1 MKIVDPKEG
10 EILDIELEESLLAKN
25 RDLAQKNRKLLDK
38 HEIVCIDVMGSIG
51 SGKTSLIGNMTKRLK
66 EKYKVGVIAGDLT
79 TEIDAQRIEDA
90 GATVV
95 QVHTGKECHL
105 DANLVKSA
113 LDKLPLEGIDILFIE
128 NVGNLICPAEFPLGA
143 HKRIVVIS
151 VTEGPYMVVKHPF
164 IFREAA
170 LVVINKID
178 LQEKM
183 NVSSGRLKK
192 DVASLNKEADV
203 VETNCLTGEGIGDIL
218 RCMNFQLPATQ

>member
-1 MKIVDPKEG
+1 MKIVEAKKG

-25 RDLAQKNRKLLDK
+25 KELAQENRDLLDK
-38 HEIVCIDVMGSIG
+38 KKIVCIDVMGSIG
-51 SGKTSLIGNMTKRLK
+51 SGKTSLLENMTRRLK

-79 TEIDAQRIEDA
+79 TEIDARRIENA

-105 DANLVKSA
+105 DANLVKNA
-113 LDKLPLEGIDILFIE
+113 LNKLPLEEIDILFIE

-143 HKRIVVIS
+143 QKRIVVIS

-170 LVVINKID
+170 LVAINKID

-183 NVSSGRLKK
+183 NVLPEKLKR
-192 DVASLNKEADV
+192 DIERLNKEAAV
-203 VETNCLTGEGIGDIL
+203 VETNCLTGEGIGDIIK
-218 RCMNFQLPATQ
+218 CMNFQ